1 MKTFESLFAELSEIK
16 QMPIHADL
24 FEDLYRQGDPD
35 ARCLVNNFITYMSIG
50 INNLLNTFNP
60 DIIILNSVLHRCR
73 PTLCEDITDAL
84 HNTMKQYCHL
94 IPSTLQDSAI
104 LLGGIYLIQHQFL
117 YPNQI

>member
-1 MKTFESLFAELSEIK
+1 MPENSAIPLSRSEIK
-16 QMPIHADL
+16 HMPIHADL

-35 ARCLVNNFITYMSIG
+35 ARRLVDNFITYMSIG

>member
-1 MKTFESLFAELSEIK
+1 MLPNVFCLL
-16 QMPIHADL
+16 QMPIHADI
-24 FEDLYRQGDPD
+24 FEELYRRGNPD
-35 ARCLVNNFITYMSIG
+35 ARRLVDNFITYMSVG

-73 PTLCEDITDAL
+73 PTICEDITNAL

-94 IPSTLQDSAI
+94 IPSTLQDSAA
-104 LLGGIYLIQHQFL
+104 LLGGVYLIQRQFL